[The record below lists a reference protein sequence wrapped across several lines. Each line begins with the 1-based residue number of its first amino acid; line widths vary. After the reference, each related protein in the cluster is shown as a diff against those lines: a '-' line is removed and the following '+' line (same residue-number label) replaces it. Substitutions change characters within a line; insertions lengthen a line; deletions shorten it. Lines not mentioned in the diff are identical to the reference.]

1 MVSEGEFEPD
11 DALDKDEVDVG
22 EFVLV
27 REGDTVFEALP
38 EVVRDVV
45 VEGIAVR
52 FAEGDGLV
60 LGLVLFITTFS
71 SGRTIDAM

>member
-1 MVSEGEFEPD
+1 MVSEGEFDPEDAPDNEEVGVGEIVLVKED
-11 DALDKDEVDVG
+11 DA
-22 EFVLV
+22 
-27 REGDTVFEALP
+27 TFEALP
-38 EVVRDVV
+38 VVVRDDV

-60 LGLVLFITTFS
+60 LGLVPFITTFS